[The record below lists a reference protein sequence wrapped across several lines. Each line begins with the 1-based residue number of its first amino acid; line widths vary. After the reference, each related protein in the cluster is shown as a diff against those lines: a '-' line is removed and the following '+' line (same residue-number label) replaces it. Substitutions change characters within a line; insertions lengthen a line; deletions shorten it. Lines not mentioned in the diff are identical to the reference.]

1 MSAPTG
7 LRRTQ
12 ACLLV
17 SPSTRTIRWGS
28 FPVLAGLAA
37 LAVWTAA
44 RKGGNPAAVALPV
57 ATTLLCM
64 WLCFLFDDPAAE
76 TTAGRPTPL
85 PFRRAIRVAIAVPA
99 VTVAWLACTWI
110 GPLSGPTGPMAASF
124 AAEVVIAL
132 AAAAVVVRR
141 TGNGGG
147 LLAAAVVVFA
157 ALILPVAVGRPP
169 TVDPAYPP
177 FGQPL
182 SYWPGV
188 GVIAVAVLAIA
199 HIDPA
204 NSHVGSRGR

>member
-12 ACLLV
+12 SRMLV
-17 SPSTRTIRWGS
+17 SPSARTIRWGS
-28 FPVLAGLAA
+28 LPVLAGLAA
-37 LAVWTAA
+37 LVVWTEA
-44 RKGGNPAAVALPV
+44 RKDGNPAVVALPV

-76 TTAGRPTPL
+76 MTAGRPTPL
-85 PFRRAIRVAIAVPA
+85 LFRRAIRVAIAVPA
-99 VTVAWLACTWI
+99 VAAAWFACTWI

-132 AAAAVVVRR
+132 AAAAVVVRGS
-141 TGNGGG
+141 GNAGG

-169 TVDPAYPP
+169 SVDPAYPP

-182 SYWPGV
+182 SYWPAV
-188 GVIAVAVLAIA
+188 GALALAFLAIA

-204 NSHVGSRGR
+204 GSGARTRRR

>member
-1 MSAPTG
+1 MPAPTG
-7 LRRTQ
+7 VRRTQ
-12 ACLLV
+12 GGLLV
-17 SPSTRTIRWGS
+17 SPSARTIRWGS
-28 FPVLAGLAA
+28 LPVLVGLAT
-37 LAVWTAA
+37 LAVWTEA
-44 RKGGNPAAVALPV
+44 RNRGNPAVVALPV

-76 TTAGRPTPL
+76 MTAGRPTPL

-99 VTVAWLACTWI
+99 VTAAWFACTWI
-110 GPLSGPTGPMAASF
+110 GPLSGPTGPMVASF

-147 LLAAAVVVFA
+147 LLAAAAVVFA

-169 TVDPAYPP
+169 SIDPAYPP

-182 SYWPGV
+182 SYWPAV
-188 GVIAVAVLAIA
+188 GALAVAVLAIA
-199 HIDPA
+199 HLDPA
-204 NSHVGSRGR
+204 NSRVRSRER